1 MKRYAVVDN
10 EETKQCSVG
19 VGTDVEYYESLGMT
33 EQDVEQGYDG
43 NWYLEGFAPEEPIE
57 HKNEQIRQQRETR
70 FAHEADPLKFDYDEA
85 VARGEISQYEKK
97 ELWLAKKDQIRK
109 ELPYVE
115 TIAE

>member
-1 MKRYAVVDN
+1 MTQIGDIITNENPEIYTGTAIWCNENNAVLTELEPEGSIRRFQVVAIPEPTS
-10 EETKQCSVG
+10 EER
-19 VGTDVEYYESLGMT
+19 
-33 EQDVEQGYDG
+33 
-43 NWYLEGFAPEEPIE
+43 
-57 HKNEQIRQQRETR
+57 NEQIRLERQFR
-70 FAHEADPLKFDYDEA
+70 FTNEADPLKFDYDEA